1 MAKGF
6 AAADLAVGRI
16 VKYNGALAFVSCT
29 DPTDLAVGI
38 MRESVTTG
46 FEASTFDEQ
55 NPEGQVI
62 AGQAFL
68 AADVG
73 KSFVS
78 DSTGRAVLLEDQ
90 DPGDYRVVGF
100 IAGIGSTN
108 GLVRC
113 IFNRGEVTLPAE
125 S

>member
-16 VKYNGALAFVSCT
+16 VKYNASLAFVSCT
-29 DPTDLAVGI
+29 GPTDLAVGI

-62 AGQAFL
+62 AGQSFV

-78 DSTGRAVLLEDQ
+78 DSTGRAVLLENQ
-90 DPGDYRVVGF
+90 LPGDYRVVGF
-100 IAGIGSTN
+100 ISGIGSTN

-113 IFNRGEVTLPAE
+113 IFNRGEAHLPAE

>member
-6 AAADLAVGRI
+6 AATDLAVGRI
-16 VKYNGALAFVSCT
+16 VKYNSSLALVSCAG
-29 DPTDLAVGI
+29 PSDLAVGI
-38 MRESVTTG
+38 MRESVTSG
-46 FEASTFDEQ
+46 FEASVFDEQ

-62 AGQAFL
+62 AGQAFE

-78 DSTGRAVLLEDQ
+78 DSTGRAVLLEAQ
-90 DPGDYRVVGF
+90 TPGDYRVVGF
-100 IAGIGSTN
+100 IAGTGSTN

-113 IFNRGEVTLPAE
+113 IFNRSEFTLPAE